1 MVACVVVR
9 SVSDLQTNNEGL
21 EMPRRG
27 EHTFENT
34 ETGRPVS
41 RSSEELLELV
51 RIGAGLR
58 ICEIHTLAVA
68 SGEDVM
74 TRQQMNKIEASAL
87 RKFREAFEGL
97 DFTPEPRRHGKRGR
111 TACQIS

>member
-1 MVACVVVR
+1 M
-9 SVSDLQTNNEGL
+9 TKNEGL

-34 ETGRPVS
+34 ATGRPVS
-41 RSSEELLELV
+41 RCPKELMELV
-51 RIGAGLR
+51 KVGAGLR
-58 ICEIHTLAVA
+58 ICEIHTLALA
-68 SGEDVM
+68 SGENVM
-74 TRQQMNKIEASAL
+74 SRQRMAEIESEAMEKL
-87 RKFREAFEGL
+87 REAFEGL